1 MVNEETA
8 FEQEQSNFNNEDDSL
23 RPDTSAVL
31 SDVQAQLQAAKE
43 EKASL
48 ESRIGDLVRRH
59 GQERAELVAKWEEW
73 GANTSAYYAEKMR
86 QQQEHIADLEA
97 QLVEALPSEG
107 ARAVL
112 ESRRERE
119 AREKREAEEFA
130 ARQDAQRRER
140 ETLAAEK
147 AKIAEDFELD
157 PTDLNEAT
165 TVADAT
171 RLAARLARQR
181 DRQSFEERIA
191 ALAAERQ
198 AQTTADDEQDQV
210 ERQERNSRVP
220 GATGSRTPPPQSA
233 RRETQNEV
241 VAGLRELE
249 EQLAE
254 AKKRRNMAATAH
266 IMGNIAAYKRQH
278 NLR

>member
-1 MVNEETA
+1 MDNEETV
-8 FEQEQSNFNNEDDSL
+8 FDQEQSPNEGDSL
-23 RPDTSAVL
+23 RTENNAVI
-31 SDVQAQLQAAKE
+31 SEVQAQLQAAID

-59 GQERAELVAKWEEW
+59 GQEKAEIVAKWEEW

-86 QQQEHIADLEA
+86 QMQDHIADLEG
-97 QLVEALPSEG
+97 QLVDALPSEG

-119 AREKREAEEFA
+119 AREKRESEEFA
-130 ARQDAQRRER
+130 AKQDAQRRER

-147 AKIAEDFELD
+147 ARIAEDFELE
-157 PTDLNEAT
+157 PADLLEAT

-181 DRQSFEERIA
+181 DRQTFEERIA

-198 AQTTADDEQDQV
+198 AQSTADDDDSQV

-220 GATGSRTPPPQSA
+220 GATGSTTPPPQSA

-241 VAGLRELE
+241 IAGLRELE
-249 EQLAE
+249 ERLAE

-266 IMGNIAAYKRQH
+266 IMGNIVAYKRQH